1 MGSETQ
7 VDQDWLSPCFF
18 TLGWAHSQLSL
29 SLSRALGPPAPSSEL
44 KDAGLA
50 WPGAGISGPLA
61 VTLALKPGLAAW
73 LTDFLGNHFIYTKQ
87 EESNSIN

>member
-1 MGSETQ
+1 MGSERQ
-7 VDQDWLSPCFF
+7 VGQDWLLPCFF
-18 TLGWAHSQLSL
+18 TLGWAHSQLSS

-50 WPGAGISGPLA
+50 WSGGGISGPQA
-61 VTLALKPGLAAW
+61 VLLALKPGLAAW
-73 LTDFLGNHFIYTKQ
+73 LTGFLGNYFIYTEQ

>member
-1 MGSETQ
+1 MGSERQ
-7 VDQDWLSPCFF
+7 VDQDWLLPCFF

-44 KDAGLA
+44 KDARLA
-50 WPGAGISGPLA
+50 WPGGGISGLQA
-61 VTLALKPGLAAW
+61 VMLALKPGLAAW
-73 LTDFLGNHFIYTKQ
+73 LTDFLGNYFIYTKQ